1 MDTLDED
8 EISRFIAA
16 RPVGMDEA
24 PPRRPIR
31 WRGLGMVFLVLILGG
46 GLGTVGYFVS
56 NMDARDVIG
65 VLDVADRPQLS
76 IQLPGRDGAEAEPAA
91 ANPAPASPGSAPPGL
106 GGLLTPPGG
115 VAALPAPEAIAAPAV
130 TPPPLPAAATV
141 PPPVQPVVDLPAV
154 PPAAAPTAGT
164 NGKTNG
170 SAGPPPPALA
180 PPLQLAGL
188 IPAAPTPRPADQLP
202 TFASLPVP
210 AAKPVALPAAP
221 IETLLRQSPNGPLPV
236 IGQDGKQAWKAY
248 ARPWD
253 APSDKIRMGV
263 MVVGLGMDKDS
274 TDAAITKTPADIT
287 LVFSPYAT
295 GLDKLIKRARD
306 AGHEVMVA
314 LPVET
319 SGFPARDPGPLGLMV
334 ITPPEEIIARLE
346 KVLAR
351 APGAVGVWAAD
362 GPFTRSKQ
370 IGLVL
375 TALKDR
381 GLLYVGDGGNGELKP
396 PMAALAGQLD
406 LEPFR
411 NAIEA
416 RQIQASEAAKEMGRA
431 VVAINA
437 RPISFDRLLGWM
449 DKFPDHNIVLAPV
462 SSVVKP

>member
-8 EISRFIAA
+8 EIDRFIAA

-24 PPRRPIR
+24 PPSRPIR
-31 WRGLGMVFLVLILGG
+31 WRRLVMVLLILVLGG

-56 NMDARDVIG
+56 NMDTRDVIAA
-65 VLDVADRPQLS
+65 LDVADRPQLS
-76 IQLPGRDGAEAEPAA
+76 IQLPGRDGKEAEPAPSGPT
-91 ANPAPASPGSAPPGL
+91 NP

-115 VAALPAPEAIAAPAV
+115 VAAPPPPEPPAAPAI
-130 TPPPLPAAATV
+130 TPPPVPA
-141 PPPVQPVVDLPAV
+141 PPVAPAVELPAV
-154 PPAAAPTAGT
+154 PPPVAAPPPAPVNGA

-170 SAGPPPPALA
+170 HAAPPAPPPPVVAA
-180 PPLQLAGL
+180 PAPSVAGL
-188 IPAAPTPRPADQLP
+188 TPATPTPRPADQLP

-210 AAKPVALPAAP
+210 AAKPVALAPAP
-221 IETLLRQSPNGPLPV
+221 VETLLRQSPNGPLPV
-236 IGQDGKQAWKAY
+236 IGQDGKQAWKVY

-253 APSDKIRMGV
+253 AASDKIRMAV
-263 MVVGLGMDKDS
+263 MVVGLGMDKEA
-274 TDAAITKTPADIT
+274 TDAAITKTPADMT
-287 LVFSPYAT
+287 LVFSPYAS

-314 LPVET
+314 LPVEM

-334 ITPPEEIIARLE
+334 TTPPEEIIARLE

-370 IGLVL
+370 VGLVL
-375 TALKDR
+375 AALKDR
-381 GLLYVGDGGNGELKP
+381 GLLYVGDGGNGEPKP

-406 LEPFR
+406 AEPYR